1 MFVIIHCNWCV
12 RFFIFEGVLRMRVQR
27 YSGRTSGEIPLPC
40 AKRVSLKVFLSVMV
54 SCSRISLMEDGHV
67 DVGRKCIHQ
76 GDV

>member
-1 MFVIIHCNWCV
+1 M
-12 RFFIFEGVLRMRVQR
+12 
-27 YSGRTSGEIPLPC
+27 RTSGEIPFPY
-40 AKRVSLKVFLSVMV
+40 AKRISLNVFPSVMV